1 MSVKIGSLPGKTVGL
16 LKEAA
21 RELTG
26 AKRRAFEAHTTLDLL
41 GGSARRAETVFGWGR
56 ETVQVGLH
64 ELRTGIRCVE
74 RFAQRGRRRT
84 EVQDPN
90 LAQAIHRL
98 AQPHSQV
105 DAEFRPPFL
114 YTRMTAA
121 AMRQA
126 LIEQAGYAPEAL
138 PSIRTVSSMLNRL
151 NYRLRAVQKSR
162 PEKKI
167 KETDAIFANVH
178 QVNEAADASPE
189 CLRISVDCKATVDVG
204 EYSREGQARGQ
215 KPVAAL
221 DHDMAIKKSLCPA
234 GF

>member
-1 MSVKIGSLPGKTVGL
+1 
-16 LKEAA
+16 
-21 RELTG
+21 
-26 AKRRAFEAHTTLDLL
+26 
-41 GGSARRAETVFGWGR
+41 
-56 ETVQVGLH
+56 
-64 ELRTGIRCVE
+64 
-74 RFAQRGRRRT
+74 
-84 EVQDPN
+84 
-90 LAQAIHRL
+90 
-98 AQPHSQV
+98 
-105 DAEFRPPFL
+105 
-114 YTRMTAA
+114 
-121 AMRQA
+121 
-126 LIEQAGYAPEAL
+126 
-138 PSIRTVSSMLNRL
+138 MLNRL